1 MSPKSV
7 SLRIYILMSLQ
18 VYIFIGCY
26 FPQGFPH
33 QYSAWIS
40 SLSYF
45 SYLLY
50 NISVSVNFSLIP
62 QVKLVLKH
70 NQYFVE
76 SPHPDVLQK
85 MLKDPVVQE
94 CRLRR
99 NVDAADGSAESEDS
113 FITQVQDK
121 KGVPQVSYCSGMHCR
136 IWTEQVYLSHSAP
149 LSSLEDAWCQFKPGN
164 VCSGWNI
171 SWILSVQ
178 EIATLISREV
188 TMAFI

>member
-1 MSPKSV
+1 MYDVHCWTWLYGKSVTFLSPQSV
-7 SLRIYILMSLQ
+7 SLRLYILMSFQ
-18 VYIFIGCY
+18 VHSFISCY

-40 SLSYF
+40 YLSCF
-45 SYLLY
+45 SYVLY
-50 NISVSVNFSLIP
+50 CISMSVNFSSIP

-76 SPHPDVLQK
+76 SPHPEVLQK

-99 NVDAADGSAESEDS
+99 NVDVADGSAENEDG

-121 KGVPQVSYCSGMHCR
+121 KGVPQVSYCRGMHGR
-136 IWTEQVYLSHSAP
+136 IWT
-149 LSSLEDAWCQFKPGN
+149 
-164 VCSGWNI
+164 
-171 SWILSVQ
+171 
-178 EIATLISREV
+178 
-188 TMAFI
+188 

>member
-18 VYIFIGCY
+18 VHIFISCY
-26 FPQGFPH
+26 FPQGFSH
-33 QYSAWIS
+33 QYSAWI

-50 NISVSVNFSLIP
+50 YISVSVNFSLIP

-99 NVDAADGSAESEDS
+99 NVDAADGSAENEDG

-136 IWTEQVYLSHSAP
+136 IWAEQVYLSHSAP
-149 LSSLEDAWCQFKPGN
+149 LSSWEDAWCQFKLGN
-164 VCSGWNI
+164 VYSIWNI

-178 EIATLISREV
+178 EISTLISREV